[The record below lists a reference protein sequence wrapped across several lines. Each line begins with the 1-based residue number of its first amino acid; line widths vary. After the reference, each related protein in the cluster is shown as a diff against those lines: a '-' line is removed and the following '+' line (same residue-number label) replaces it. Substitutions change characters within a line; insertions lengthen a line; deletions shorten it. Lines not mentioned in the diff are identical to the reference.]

1 MIRLVIA
8 EDHAI
13 VRGGLRQI
21 FALAP
26 DLTVVGEAING
37 GEVLEW
43 LRGTPIDVLLLD
55 LNMPGISGVD
65 LISRV
70 TAHRP
75 DLPILVLSMHNEP
88 QVAARALKAGAKGYV
103 TKDSEPETLLR
114 AIRKVAAH
122 GKFIA
127 PELAEQMVFDATSS
141 DAGPAHTLLS
151 ERELEVFRQL
161 TSGKGVNDIAREL
174 AISNKTVSTH
184 KARLMEKLRLGSMAD
199 LMRYAMEHK
208 LLD

>member
-43 LRGTPIDVLLLD
+43 LRGTPFDVLLLD